1 MQGRTE
7 PAVGPIPSPEGER
20 EACFLGGLDA
30 VLNLLGGLSR
40 AEPRTNRL
48 GDGTCPPRGPTSIR
62 KRTVGIAPA
71 QRPLRTV
78 LCCRPQP
85 KMARVGATVEVAR
98 VTQDGVLGSGPA
110 SSVYHSIGELVGEQM
125 SWHGSAPGR
134 PRKARRAEGSMA
146 RRTDCPCP
154 WPTSFRRPDV
164 TLGFE
169 PCDNT
174 LVVQPGTPKLR
185 RQSNRYRL
193 PKERELLGADVRG
206 TLLEG
211 DALQQELIG
220 CSAHEASA
228 LAEGRSGG

>member
-1 MQGRTE
+1 MQGSTE
-7 PAVGPIPSPEGER
+7 PAPGPSPSPESER

-40 AEPRTNRL
+40 SEPGTNRL

-62 KRTVGIAPA
+62 KRTLGVAPA

-78 LCCRPQP
+78 LCCRSQP

-98 VTQDGVLGSGPA
+98 VTHDRVLGSGPA
-110 SSVYHSIGELVGEQM
+110 SSVYHSIGKLVGEQM
-125 SWHGSAPGR
+125 SRHGSAPGR
-134 PRKARRAEGSMA
+134 PRKARRAEGSMP

-154 WPTSFRRPDV
+154 RPTTLRRPDV

-169 PCDNT
+169 PRDNI
-174 LVVQPGTPKLR
+174 LVVQPGTPKCR

-193 PKERELLGADVRG
+193 PKERELFGASFRG
-206 TLLEG
+206 TVG
-211 DALQQELIG
+211 GSDVLQQELIG